1 MIEEFR
7 VHFIP
12 IDGFWLGLLGW
23 QAQTTNRT
31 FQMRY
36 VKIALGCGAVPS
48 EGRDPIG
55 RVETEP
61 LVNVASSYV
70 IKLAWNRRPENA

>member
-1 MIEEFR
+1 
-7 VHFIP
+7 
-12 IDGFWLGLLGW
+12 
-23 QAQTTNRT
+23 
-31 FQMRY
+31 MRY
-36 VKIALGCGAVPS
+36 VKIALGCGAIPS

-61 LVNVASSYV
+61 LVNAASSYV

>member
-1 MIEEFR
+1 
-7 VHFIP
+7 
-12 IDGFWLGLLGW
+12 
-23 QAQTTNRT
+23 
-31 FQMRY
+31 MRY
-36 VKIALGCGAVPS
+36 DKIALGCGAIPS

-61 LVNVASSYV
+61 LVNAASSYV

>member
-1 MIEEFR
+1 
-7 VHFIP
+7 
-12 IDGFWLGLLGW
+12 
-23 QAQTTNRT
+23 
-31 FQMRY
+31 MRY
-36 VKIALGCGAVPS
+36 DKIALGCGAVPS